1 MVSAGIQSER
11 LIAPVPVTI
20 PTHFRPSGATR
31 QCDPL
36 DPDEASDAPVLTTDR
51 RLRRLAIIAADT
63 GARFVREGLPHDPV
77 AWLLAP
83 RALFE
88 GRPAIDACQE
98 REPFLRATLLHGL
111 SLGLDADAGDID
123 ALLSDDEGVDG
134 DGSEDFRSDSMPHD
148 GIGDWI
154 DGAEDGSLRLFS
166 CIVEGPIGVGDRCVQ
181 AFCAMVVPGEEWAR
195 RRLAGRYGES
205 LADAADVREGFDCEG
220 VLAEMLLSGPMR
232 RMLAAV
238 ARDPGG
244 ELGAGLDVQVEQ
256 RFAA

>member
-1 MVSAGIQSER
+1 MVSVATLSER
-11 LIAPVPVTI
+11 VAAPVPVTI
-20 PTHFRPSGATR
+20 PTHFRPSTAT
-31 QCDPL
+31 QGCDPL
-36 DPDEASDAPVLTTDR
+36 DPDDACDAPVLTTDR
-51 RLRRLAIIAADT
+51 RLRRLAMIAADT

-77 AWLLAP
+77 AWMLAP
-83 RALFE
+83 RMLFG
-88 GRPAIDACQE
+88 GRSAIDACQE

-111 SLGLDADAGDID
+111 SLGLDAEAEELD
-123 ALLSDDEGVDG
+123 ALLSDDEDVND
-134 DGSEDFRSDSMPHD
+134 DASEDFNFDFMQQD
-148 GIGDWI
+148 GMGNCS

-166 CIVEGPIGVGDRCVQ
+166 CIVEGPVGVGDRCVQ

-205 LADAADVREGFDCEG
+205 LADAAVVREGFDCEG
-220 VLAEMLLSGPMR
+220 VLAEMLLSDPMR